1 MTWPKVKIEIQDKM
15 LWLKAKS
22 QSFSSLAGN
31 TVWDPRLFTHLVYL
45 ITEGNDASKKNNSNH
60 KIAEAMETDEN
71 GEESEERKTAI
82 RICKTSK
89 HNEIAYNW

>member
-1 MTWPKVKIEIQDKM
+1 MSI
-15 LWLKAKS
+15 
-22 QSFSSLAGN
+22 N
-31 TVWDPRLFTHLVYL
+31 VWNWCWSHDLRSKWDVRLFTHVVYL

-89 HNEIAYNW
+89 HNGITYNW